1 MKRLVELL
9 APAYLGFAL
18 SAFANVSWYQ
28 WQFYA
33 IIVPFYILVKLTDF
47 NKEDNESNRIS
58 HR

>member
-9 APAYLGFAL
+9 APLYLGFAL

-28 WQFYA
+28 WQFWA

-47 NKEDNESNRIS
+47 NKNKEQ
-58 HR
+58 